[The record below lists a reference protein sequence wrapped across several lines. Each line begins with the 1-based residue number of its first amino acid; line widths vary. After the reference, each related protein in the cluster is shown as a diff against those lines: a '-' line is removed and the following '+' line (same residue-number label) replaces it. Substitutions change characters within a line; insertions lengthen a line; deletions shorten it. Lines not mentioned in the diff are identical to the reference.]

1 MVRFPSGLWKY
12 VRKKKLNMKPQQ
24 LLWSIDNWSDVSLSL
39 ACRINSRL
47 PRARLIT
54 KWLLSDSRSIEAD
67 RALIEISAASL
78 RVRSFHFQISAS
90 FQGRGNVLIFW
101 YFKKSLVAVAAFQ
114 AVDGYIPLN
123 ATWPNTET
131 FTVLYQTSSFW
142 SDWLTGP
149 GWWFRHASRL
159 IGWQICPTT
168 IDEPLISRFQRL
180 LMLL

>member
-1 MVRFPSGLWKY
+1 
-12 VRKKKLNMKPQQ
+12 MKAQQ
-24 LLWSIDNWSDVSLSL
+24 LLSSIDNWSDVSLSL

-78 RVRSFHFQISAS
+78 WVQSFHFQITAS

-101 YFKKSLVAVAAFQ
+101 YFKNL
-114 AVDGYIPLN
+114 L
-123 ATWPNTET
+123 WPSQRCRPSMNIFPWMQLGQTLKPVT
-131 FTVLYQTSSFW
+131 ALYQTSSFW

-168 IDEPLISRFQRL
+168 VGEPLISRFQRL